1 MPMRNCIWMA
11 PSWAK
16 GYEEIISKLSLMI
29 IRTLIKAGLS
39 MLHYNTEL
47 ATFKFSSLQNFIEH
61 KVELLQ
67 QSQIVFIVDF

>member
-1 MPMRNCIWMA
+1 
-11 PSWAK
+11 
-16 GYEEIISKLSLMI
+16 
-29 IRTLIKAGLS
+29 